1 MSFAA
6 ECGHPDGIAI
16 VLRSAKDET
25 SQAFQIRSTFAIIGT
40 SDHCNIRI
48 SDRSILPEHAYVQV
62 LGDQVFVC
70 SFSERQPVT
79 CNSRSVNADWFDIN
93 QEFELGDFQ
102 MRVLPDKGFRSLDTS
117 ESRPMIVARVGGDDS
132 SGRLIWSDK
141 DVSLAGRASA
151 CMFQVK
157 SSSVS
162 NIHCSIVRTPFSAW
176 VIDLSGHRGT
186 YIDGGPI
193 QLACLPP
200 ECTLKVG
207 RFELRIEVRHTDE
220 TKSSA
225 TSLIPVSSP
234 KHSGSIP
241 TRLEPDQD
249 LVRDLIAELSESQRH
264 AQEHARQL
272 ISDVL
277 ASQERM
283 HAERTDAM
291 QHQIDQL
298 LDVIKIMAQG
308 QASPVPNVEGPS
320 NEEPAVESGNA
331 NESPVEVPGN
341 EKPDKQSMAEERI
354 DPEARDVWVRSQ
366 LHTISEQ
373 LRKDQQ
379 TGLQRMLR
387 KLFGGNDDALR

>member
-25 SQAFQIRSTFAIIGT
+25 SQAFQIKTPFAIIGT

-70 SFSERQPVT
+70 SFSERQPVI
-79 CNSRSVNADWFDIN
+79 CNSQPVNADWFDIN
-93 QEFELGDFQ
+93 QEFELGEFQ
-102 MRVLPDKGFRSLDTS
+102 MRVLPDKGFRPLDTS
-117 ESRPMIVARVGGDDS
+117 ESRPIIVARVDGDDS

-141 DVSLAGRASA
+141 DVSLAGRTSA
-151 CMFQVK
+151 CMFRMK

-162 NIHCSIVRTPFSAW
+162 NIHCSIVRTPYSVW
-176 VIDLSGHRGT
+176 VVDLSGHRGT
-186 YIDGGPI
+186 YIDGGPV

-207 RFELRIEVRHTDE
+207 RFELGIEVRHTDE
-220 TKSSA
+220 TQSRA
-225 TSLIPVSSP
+225 AGLIPVRIP
-234 KHSGSIP
+234 KDSVSTP

-308 QASPVPNVEGPS
+308 QAQPTPNLEGPVDKQPTDKS
-320 NEEPAVESGNA
+320 STNKSPDEVRVSENRPNEPSVPEEP
-331 NESPVEVPGN
+331 
-341 EKPDKQSMAEERI
+341 I
-354 DPEARDVWVRSQ
+354 DPETRDVWVRSQ

-373 LRKDQQ
+373 LRKDHQ
-379 TGLQRMLR
+379 TGLKRMLR